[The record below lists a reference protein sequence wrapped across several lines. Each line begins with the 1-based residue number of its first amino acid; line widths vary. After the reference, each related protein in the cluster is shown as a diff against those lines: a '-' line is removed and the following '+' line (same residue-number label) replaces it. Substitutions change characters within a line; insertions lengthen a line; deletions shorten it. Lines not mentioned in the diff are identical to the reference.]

1 MRALVVL
8 GVLGAPTVAAADVRS
23 LTRTYEYSTQPE
35 GTTSVQLWHT
45 ARRVS
50 GNAIDGFPDQ
60 FDYRVEVEHGLL
72 EHWDVSVITE
82 LAQVGRGALVLDR
95 MTLTSRYR
103 FADRAEWPVD
113 LAVGVEASKII
124 DRSIYPL
131 ALRVIA
137 ARDFDRVML
146 AANGVV
152 NVRFGADVTGDFEAV
167 FGWAAGATYAVHDR
181 VRAGVETYGETGDS
195 RLDGPRPEDAVR
207 ASVGPV
213 LSVAPTSKFWISLT
227 VGFGVTDAADD
238 ATVRGLLGIEL

>member
-8 GVLGAPTVAAADVRS
+8 GLLGAPAVAAADVRS
-23 LTRTYEYSTQPE
+23 LTHTYEYSTQPE

-50 GNAIDGFPDQ
+50 SDAIDGYPDQ
-60 FDYRVEVEHGLL
+60 FDYRVEIEHGLL
-72 EHWDVSVITE
+72 EHWDVSVLTE
-82 LAQVGRGALVLDR
+82 LAQAGRGSLVLDR
-95 MTLTSRYR
+95 MTVASRYR

-113 LAVGVEASKII
+113 LAVALQASKIL

-137 ARDFDRVML
+137 ARDFDRLTL
-146 AANGVV
+146 AANGTVTA
-152 NVRFGADVTGDFEAV
+152 RFGGDVADDVEAV
-167 FGWAAGATYAVHDR
+167 FGWSAGATYALHDR

-195 RLDGPRPEDAVR
+195 RLEGPRPEDLLR

-213 LSVAPTSKFWISLT
+213 LSLAPTSKFWISVT
-227 VGFGVTDAADD
+227 VGFGVTDAADE